1 MYYFEFRYSLSIKT
15 YYDDGHDGP
24 EIDAYHKQY
33 VTKHLQNEF
42 IIFAEYSF
50 LLQRL
55 RRWKKI
61 LVSLIEQL
69 AMNISA
75 VKWSCLD
82 EFHVDDDKSF
92 HINFDEKLFGGNLS
106 GGKMMKIDIS

>member
-1 MYYFEFRYSLSIKT
+1 M
-15 YYDDGHDGP
+15 
-24 EIDAYHKQY
+24 
-33 VTKHLQNEF
+33 
-42 IIFAEYSF
+42 
-50 LLQRL
+50 
-55 RRWKKI
+55 
-61 LVSLIEQL
+61 SLIEQL